1 VIQSGINDTFDAFYT
16 AQCIGAGG
24 TVTGGGGASIASPC
38 QASGTTLAQ
47 GGDPRSGTLY
57 AAYKTMLAD
66 LNALAGGAPEGTL
79 IVGVPNLG
87 QFPWCVANLSPAQC
101 AALTTDAQLANAG
114 IQDAIADAADKQVAF
129 ADWYTYFNNNP
140 SFYTTAYYSSDLLH
154 LNNQGYSVLE
164 QLIQTTF
171 LNAVQAGTFN
181 MSSAVGTPQGAH

>member
-1 VIQSGINDTFDAFYT
+1 
-16 AQCIGAGG
+16 
-24 TVTGGGGASIASPC
+24 
-38 QASGTTLAQ
+38 
-47 GGDPRSGTLY
+47 
-57 AAYKTMLAD
+57 
-66 LNALAGGAPEGTL
+66 
-79 IVGVPNLG
+79 
-87 QFPWCVANLSPAQC
+87 LSPAQC